1 MGDKSLLCAEE
12 KDLKKL
18 GIESM
23 KNAIA
28 VPIFDKQTGS
38 SIAVIQA
45 YNFDEQNYL
54 KSIDEEILM
63 ALSNMFSSTMFNSE
77 NLRGVM
83 TNSDLL

>member
-1 MGDKSLLCAEE
+1 VGDKSLLCAEE